1 MKLFLVNIFLL
12 VILPVWSQ
20 KSYKLHF
27 VNQEYR
33 ALKKNP
39 TMYFKDSVEALAYA
53 RDFRFFGIK
62 KGYLLASVDSVM
74 FRAKQLDVRFYLG
87 PKFGSAKLKMDP
99 NDLQFYRRLGT
110 VNEKFLNNLDFN
122 PGEISRL
129 LQKMQRDLENHG
141 YPFAAVML
149 DSASV
154 EDLQLTAQV
163 RIIRGPQLRWT
174 KIHLK
179 GENAV
184 SSRLISSYIHIR
196 IKDLYNQEDVQL
208 ISTRLKQISFIEEI
222 KPAEVLFT
230 KDGAELFLY
239 LKSKPVSLANGV
251 VGLQPNTNTNAAN
264 RFSLTGEIRL
274 KLVNVLKRAELIDLN
289 WRNIQAQT
297 QSLKAQATIPNL
309 FRTPFGVDG
318 QFQLYKRDSSFLE
331 LKSTFGVQYALNNG
345 SYLKAF
351 YRNNSSSVLRGGTN
365 NPVFA
370 NLGSVR
376 TNAYGLALYKQS
388 VDYLPNPRRGL
399 TLLADLSIGLRKSK
413 QSDTSSVVT
422 NTTYRGEFQLNWFVP
437 LAKRHVLRLANQ
449 TEFYIAPVFYE
460 NEAIRFGGQISQRGF
475 NEEELYAT
483 TKTVFTAEYRF
494 LVDQNSFAFLFF
506 DQSWYENRTK
516 QYYNDAPLGFGTGFS
531 FGTKIGT
538 FSISYALGRQFGN
551 PILVRDGK
559 VHFGYIAYF

>member
-1 MKLFLVNIFLL
+1 MRLFLLNIFLL
-12 VILPVWSQ
+12 ASFCSLGQ
-20 KSYKLHF
+20 KSYKLYF
-27 VNQEYR
+27 ANDDYR

-39 TMYFKDSVEALAYA
+39 AMYFKDSAAALAYVNE
-53 RDFRFFGIK
+53 FRFFGIK
-62 KGYLLASVDSVM
+62 KGYLLSSVDSLS
-74 FRAKQLDVRFYLG
+74 FAKNQLNVHFYLG
-87 PKFGSAKLKMDP
+87 PKFTTAKLEMTP
-99 NDLQFYRRLGT
+99 QDLQFYRKLRT
-110 VNEKFLNNLDFN
+110 VNEKLLSNLDFN
-122 PGEISRL
+122 PGEMSRL
-129 LQKMQRDLENHG
+129 LAQMQHDLENNG
-141 YPFAAVML
+141 YPFAAVSL
-149 DSASV
+149 DSVHVDS
-154 EDLQLTAQV
+154 LRLTAQV
-163 RIIRGPQLRWT
+163 KIERGPQLRWT
-174 KIHLK
+174 KINLR
-179 GENAV
+179 GENTV
-184 SSRLISSYIHIR
+184 SPRLISSYIQIKV
-196 IKDLYNQEDVQL
+196 KDLYNQSDVQL
-208 ISTRLKQISFIEEI
+208 ISSRLKQISFIEEI

-251 VGLQPNTNTNAAN
+251 IGLQPNAAN
-264 RFSLTGEIRL
+264 NNKLSVTGEIRL

-297 QSLKAQATIPNL
+297 QSLKAQLNVPNL

-351 YRNNSSSVLRGGTN
+351 YRNNASSVLRGGKN

-399 TLLADLSIGLRKSK
+399 TLLADVSIGLRKSR
-413 QSDTSSVVT
+413 QSDTAAVVT
-422 NTTYRGEFQLNWFVP
+422 NTTYRGEFQVNWFIP
-437 LAKRHVLRLANQ
+437 LAKRHVLRVANQ
-449 TEFYIAPVFYE
+449 TEFYIAPVFFQ

-494 LVDQNSFAFLFF
+494 LVDQNSFAFLFY
-506 DQSWYENRTK
+506 DQSWYENRTTV
-516 QYYNDAPLGFGTGFS
+516 YYNDHPLGFGAGFS

-538 FSISYALGRQFGN
+538 FSISYALGKQFDN
-551 PILVRDGK
+551 PILVKDGK